1 MVVGGTAGAAVGL
14 VFQQILPGQYHP
26 GAFAIVGMAGFFTG
40 AARVP
45 ISTLIMVGEMTGN
58 YQLLIPVMW
67 VEAITYS
74 LTRGHSIYKS
84 QVWDRTA
91 SPAHRGDFLVD
102 VLEDLPVAGLM
113 DQLRP
118 AKVIRRGATCRDV
131 MAEIALSKTQYYPV
145 LDSEDCLVG
154 IFSVN
159 DVRPYIGNESVWD
172 LMVVEDVM
180 TKRVLTVTPRDHLGR
195 VMRRFTE
202 RNIDEIP
209 VVDAENPKRLLGML
223 RRKEVI
229 QAYNLRI
236 EGLQAEAEAE
246 VA

>member
-1 MVVGGTAGAAVGL
+1 
-14 VFQQILPGQYHP
+14 
-26 GAFAIVGMAGFFTG
+26 
-40 AARVP
+40 
-45 ISTLIMVGEMTGN
+45 
-58 YQLLIPVMW
+58 
-67 VEAITYS
+67 
-74 LTRGHSIYKS
+74 
-84 QVWDRTA
+84 
-91 SPAHRGDFLVD
+91 
-102 VLEDLPVAGLM
+102 
-113 DQLRP
+113 
-118 AKVIRRGATCRDV
+118 
-131 MAEIALSKTQYYPV
+131 
-145 LDSEDCLVG
+145 
-154 IFSVN
+154 
-159 DVRPYIGNESVWD
+159 
-172 LMVVEDVM
+172 MVVEDVM